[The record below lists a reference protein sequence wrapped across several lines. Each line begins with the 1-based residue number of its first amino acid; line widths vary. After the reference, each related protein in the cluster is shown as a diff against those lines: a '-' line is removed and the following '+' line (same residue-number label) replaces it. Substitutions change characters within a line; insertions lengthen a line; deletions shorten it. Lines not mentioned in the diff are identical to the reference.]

1 MKGSNTF
8 KMKIFTMKVVTLMRM
23 KSKINSMEEEKMSH
37 LQLIRE
43 EEKQRRPQSQKVIR
57 RKTKTEIKHRI

>member
-8 KMKIFTMKVVTLMRM
+8 KMKIFTMKVVKLMRM